1 MKWSKNERAKEINEA
16 KRVGERVD
24 ITEVLLHFLYTDL
37 TLSPRRPGEDVPLLF
52 QSNCEIVN
60 KSRWNLGQ

>member
-52 QSNCEIVN
+52 
-60 KSRWNLGQ
+60 